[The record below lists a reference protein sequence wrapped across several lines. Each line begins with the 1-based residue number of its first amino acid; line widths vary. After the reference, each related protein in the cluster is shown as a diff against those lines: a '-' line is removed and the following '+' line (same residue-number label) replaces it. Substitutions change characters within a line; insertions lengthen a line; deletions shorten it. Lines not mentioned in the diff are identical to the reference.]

1 LGEVY
6 EFAAVFFIIEKAFA
20 SFSSYRYGQPFGS
33 QANITGGKYPPGV
46 ITGFG
51 STLLINNKGIFRTS
65 AEGDIY
71 EPLPGGK
78 GRRHVTYIE
87 VNCSATAINADLA
100 KIASGFL

>member
-1 LGEVY
+1 
-6 EFAAVFFIIEKAFA
+6 
-20 SFSSYRYGQPFGS
+20 
-33 QANITGGKYPPGV
+33 
-46 ITGFG
+46 
-51 STLLINNKGIFRTS
+51 LINNKFFRTS

-100 KIASGFL
+100 KIASGFYS